1 MHRKATLALA
11 SAIWITATAGLPG
24 PVPNSTPK
32 ESVHGNVHGSVLGTG
47 ADINDPYYL
56 WTTYGLNTSEEYK
69 YFQEPGND
77 EIHAHY
83 DSRFYKDPVPKEQRS
98 QVLTHIIH
106 SYFEFFNSHN
116 LETWLA
122 HGTLLGWWWNG
133 RIMPWDWDID
143 TQVSEATLFRLAD
156 EFNGTVAQYN
166 TTNPDTQHS
175 YLLDVNPW
183 ARQRDRGK
191 GLNIIDAR
199 WIDMQTGLYID
210 ITGLSK
216 LNKEKPNEWGCKNNH
231 NYMLSDIYPLRAS
244 FFEGVAAK
252 VPYRYES
259 VLIDEYSEEALSETH
274 YNHYTWDRK
283 QEEWVSDEIIAAKE
297 KEKAKEGDKDG
308 RQYE

>member
-1 MHRKATLALA
+1 MHQRGVLALA
-11 SAIWITATAGLPG
+11 STIWIAATTALPN
-24 PVPNSTPK
+24 PVPDSAPK
-32 ESVHGNVHGSVLGTG
+32 ASVHGSVLGAVT
-47 ADINDPYYL
+47 DINDPYYL
-56 WTTYGLNTSEEYK
+56 WTMYGLNTSEEYK

-83 DSRFYKDPVPKEQRS
+83 DSRFFKDPVPKEQRS

-106 SYFEFFNSHN
+106 SYFEFFNSHS

-133 RIMPWDWDID
+133 KIMPWDWDID

-166 TTNPDTQHS
+166 TTNPDAQHS

-259 VLIDEYSEEALSETH
+259 VLIDEYSEKALSETH
-274 YNHYTWDRK
+274 YNHYTWDAQ
-283 QEEWVSDEIIAAKE
+283 QEEWVSDEVIAAEKE
-297 KEKAKEGDKDG
+297 KEKAIAKDGDKDG

>member
-1 MHRKATLALA
+1 MNPRGILAVVGT
-11 SAIWITATAGLPG
+11 IWTATVIAAPS
-24 PVPNSTPK
+24 PVPSNAPDPSA
-32 ESVHGNVHGSVLGTG
+32 HGTVIDHSE
-47 ADINDPYYL
+47 PYFL
-56 WTTYGLNTSEEYK
+56 WTKYGLNTSEEYK

-83 DSRFYKDPVPKEQRS
+83 DSRFFKEPVPKEQRS

-106 SYFEFFNSHN
+106 SYFEYFNDHG
-116 LETWLA
+116 LETWIA

-133 RIMPWDWDID
+133 KIMPWDWDID
-143 TQVSEATLFRLAD
+143 TQVSEATLFRLAN
-156 EFNGTVAQYN
+156 EFNGTVAKYN
-166 TTNPDTQHS
+166 TTDTHDQRS
-175 YLLDVNPW
+175 YLLDVNIW

-210 ITGLSK
+210 ITGLSR

-231 NYMLSDIYPLRAS
+231 NYLISDIYPLRAT

-252 VPYRYES
+252 VPFRYET
-259 VLIDEYSEEALSETH
+259 VLIDEYKEKALTEKH
-274 YNHYTWDRK
+274 YNKYTWDPAV
-283 QEEWVSDEIIAAKE
+283 EEWISDEVIAANKE
-297 KEKAKEGDKDG
+297 KEEAKDD

>member
-1 MHRKATLALA
+1 MNPRGLLALA
-11 SAIWITATAGLPG
+11 SSTWIATALALPN
-24 PVPNSTPK
+24 PFSNSTSK
-32 ESVHGNVHGSVLGTG
+32 AKVHGSVLG
-47 ADINDPYYL
+47 AAVNQNDPVYL
-56 WTTYGLNTSEEYK
+56 WNTYGLNTTEEYK

-77 EIHAHY
+77 EINAHY
-83 DSRFYKDPVPKEQRS
+83 DSRFFKEPVPKEQRS

-106 SYFEFFNSHN
+106 SYFEFFNGHK

-156 EFNGTVAQYN
+156 EFNGTIAEFN
-166 TTNPDTQHS
+166 TTNPDAQHS

-210 ITGLSK
+210 ITGLSQ

-231 NYMLSDIYPLRAS
+231 NYLMSDIYPLRGS

-252 VPYRYES
+252 VPYRYEG
-259 VLIDEYSEEALSETH
+259 VLIDEYSRKALTETH
-274 YNHYTWDRK
+274 YNHHTWNGTL
-283 QEEWVSDEIIAAKE
+283 EEWISDEVIEAEKE
-297 KEKAKEGDKDG
+297 KEKVKEKEADKDD